1 MKKKIFVLVATTLA
15 LSSPLSVLA
24 ECQHN
29 NDQWEVLYKAD
40 CEDEGVETRY
50 CSVCHE
56 YQRRSIPKT
65 AHVFSNWKV
74 SEKATKFSEGTLSR
88 YCIYC
93 DEEEYKTIPK
103 KKMTKAEKKVK
114 KVVDSFYSA
123 AKKYDV
129 KKMRKCFVRGSD
141 LKVFVE
147 YKQMASFCKKYNKR
161 LRYEFRSLSVKRNRA
176 TVKVYCRYP
185 DASFAVEKA
194 LIENKYY
201 FLDYPDDSAAD
212 FRNAVYKDILFN
224 IDYDDD
230 FSLWGETITFK
241 LVKKGSSWKI
251 EKPNFKMTD
260 SINCGYES
268 GYKYAF

>member
-1 MKKKIFVLVATTLA
+1 MRKKTFVLLATTLA

-29 NDQWEVLYKAD
+29 NDPWKVLYEAD

-56 YQRRSIPKT
+56 YQRRSISKT
-65 AHVFSNWKV
+65 AHVFTNWKT
-74 SEKATKFSEGTLSR
+74 SEKATKFSDGKLSH
-88 YCIYC
+88 YCVYC
-93 DEEEYKTIPK
+93 YKEEYRIISK

-114 KVVDSFYSA
+114 KVVDNFYSA
-123 AKKYDV
+123 AKRYDI
-129 KKMRKCFVRGSD
+129 KKMKKCFVRGSD
-141 LKVFVE
+141 LHVFTE
-147 YKQMASFCKKYNKR
+147 FKQMASFCKKYNKR
-161 LRYEFRSLSVKRNRA
+161 IQYEFKSLSVKKNKA
-176 TVKVYCRYP
+176 TVKVYCHYP
-185 DASFAVEKA
+185 DASSAVEKA
-194 LIENKYY
+194 LTENKYY
-201 FLDYPDDSAAD
+201 FLDYPDASGAE
-212 FRNAVYKDILFN
+212 FRKDLYKDILFN